1 MKKEGSEKFHF
12 VRRPRSGDFFFPLTF
27 LSPEK
32 CKIGKKYKCNGRY
45 TKIKREKKIYRDFGT
60 ILLNCFLKNFTFI
73 AFSNFPLSNVIS
85 TLETIT

>member
-1 MKKEGSEKFHF
+1 MKKEGSEKFYF

-32 CKIGKKYKCNGRY
+32 CKIGEKYKCNGRY

-73 AFSNFPLSNVIS
+73 AFSNFPLSRRYLDS
-85 TLETIT
+85 

>member
-1 MKKEGSEKFHF
+1 MEKEGSEKFYF
-12 VRRPRSGDFFFPLTF
+12 VRRPRSGDFF

-32 CKIGKKYKCNGRY
+32 CKIGEKYKCNGRY